1 MDGDCLHS
9 AIGLKLKKG
18 IVFIGLRDSKK
29 GLNNM
34 IWEKDNYTISSE
46 SKHVDIDTLH
56 DMLKISYWA
65 KDRSREAVEK
75 SVETSLCFSL
85 FKDKKQIGFVRV
97 LTDTMAY
104 AIILDMIIIEEFR
117 GQGLGKWMMQ
127 CVCDH
132 TEIKPLRQALWTGDA
147 DDFYRQTGFKE
158 VSKLKVMGR
167 NWVGAVE

>member
-1 MDGDCLHS
+1 
-9 AIGLKLKKG
+9 
-18 IVFIGLRDSKK
+18 
-29 GLNNM
+29 M
-34 IWEKDNYTISSE
+34 IWEKNNYTISSE
-46 SKHVDIDTLH
+46 NKHVNVDVLH
-56 DMLKISYWA
+56 DMLRSSYWA
-65 KDRSREAVEK
+65 KDRSREAVAK

-85 FKDKKQIGFVRV
+85 LRDGEQIGFVRV
-97 LTDTMAY
+97 LTDIMAY

-132 TEIKPLRQALWTGDA
+132 PEIKPLRQALWTGDA